1 MGMGKS
7 KINCKTNYQTM
18 CFVAFGLADRIT
30 IGTLMG
36 QEL

>member
-1 MGMGKS
+1 
-7 KINCKTNYQTM
+7 M

-36 QEL
+36 QELWLILINSEN